1 MKLLGKTDTSQT
13 VLRTPVE
20 GGEYTGF
27 KDNFTASYKY
37 NESLINSRGRSSSM
51 REALDGVINFAQQD
65 LGMQDYEFATF
76 LSDVNQNT
84 DEDGN
89 VYTGELFYA
98 KRYLDLANQSPN
110 VKQYMIDNR
119 FDISSPQNLLESIE
133 QKGADIADQSYQ
145 DYLKTS
151 KKQTGFGVLGDFA
164 GSMVSMMT
172 DPADAISLGIGFT
185 KGAGLIRKIAE
196 ATAINVGIEAFEY
209 PAVRAWHQRVTGED
223 YSPTEFAKNA
233 GIITLGT
240 AGLVTATNLPVR
252 SYLNAV
258 KKKINRPLTSKEE
271 SEAIQAFEQA
281 ADMNPSKAI
290 DNQLDKIEA
299 DETITKD
306 NQFVNDTNNTQH
318 NKQVLSTLQA
328 ILTNDLR
335 ALEKGPDANLK
346 VPDRTTVI
354 EEQFQNTEKMKAN
367 DILID
372 EETFQV
378 KGETKVIEGEFDFN
392 KSGHLIVFEDAAGKR
407 TVVDGHS
414 RLKLAQQTNADVS
427 VIILKEQ
434 AGFNK
439 TMANMAGMVRNFYE
453 GTFDEAQLIKKF
465 KRYPELVDAI
475 RLAQP
480 EIKAAK
486 ALENLSPRSFL
497 ALRYGMISEELAAV
511 VSRLADTE
519 RKQMAAIDLI
529 KKNNVKTVDEAESI
543 LGKTNLDE
551 YDLASMSKGLKQFY
565 ITKDRDSIVSQIIK
579 DLEDETLELKK
590 TNNAMASSHVRNT
603 SSDQYTLNQHR
614 ITQNDKT
621 IKIIK
626 AHSKGETEIAD
637 FITDAATDYI
647 NASRFGLE
655 DFARTAADNI
665 RKGVDEGRFDRLSNS
680 AEFANREFAAK
691 VNTLVAEVRDELSAL
706 GKYTD
711 GRTADVINQ
720 DVQTFRSA
728 LDGRLENN
736 PAMRS
741 LVVGFDA
748 DNNPI
753 RISDML
759 DEIDSRNA
767 HIDFLK
773 GCK

>member
-1 MKLLGKTDTSQT
+1 MKLLGKTDLSQSY
-13 VLRTPVE
+13 LRTPVE

-37 NESLINSRGRSSSM
+37 NESLVNSRGRSSSM
-51 REALDGVINFAQQD
+51 REALDPVIEFAKQD
-65 LGMQDYEFATF
+65 VGMEDYEFVQF
-76 LSDVNQNT
+76 LSDVTQNT
-84 DEDGN
+84 DEQGN
-89 VYTGELFYA
+89 VYSGEDFYA
-98 KRYLDLANQSPN
+98 KRYLDLANQNPN
-110 VKQYMIDNR
+110 VKQFMLDNR
-119 FDISSPQNLLESIE
+119 FDLSSPQNLRESIE
-133 QKGADIADQSYQ
+133 QKGADIAGTKYE
-145 DYLKTS
+145 DYLQTS
-151 KKQTGFGVLGDFA
+151 KKRTGFGALGDFA

-172 DPADAISLGIGFT
+172 DPLDAVSMAIGFT
-185 KGAGLIRKIAE
+185 KGSTLIRKIAE
-196 ATAINVGIEAFEY
+196 ASAINVGVEAFEY
-209 PAVRAWHQRVTGED
+209 PQVRAWHQRVTGED
-223 YSPTEFAKNA
+223 YSPVEFAKNA

-240 AGLVTATNLPVR
+240 AGLVTVTNLPVR
-252 SYLNAV
+252 AYMNAV
-258 KKKINRPLTSKEE
+258 KSKINRPLTSKEE
-271 SEAIQAFEQA
+271 TEAIQAFQEA
-281 ADMNPSKAI
+281 AGMNPDKTL
-290 DNQLDKIEA
+290 DNQLNKIEA

-306 NQFVNDTNNTQH
+306 NQFADDTNNQQH
-318 NKQVLSTLQA
+318 NKQVLQTIKA

-335 ALEKGPDANLK
+335 VLEKGPDANLK
-346 VPDRTTVI
+346 TPDRTTVI
-354 EEQFQNTEKMKAN
+354 EEQFQNSERMKAK
-367 DILID
+367 DILVD
-372 EETFQV
+372 EDTFQV
-378 KGETKVIEGEFDFN
+378 KGETKVLDDEFDFD

-427 VIILKEQ
+427 VVILKEQ
-434 AGFNK
+434 SGFTK
-439 TMANMAGMVRNFYE
+439 TMANMSGMVRNFYE

-480 EIKAAK
+480 EVQAAK
-486 ALENLSPRSFL
+486 ALENLSARAFV
-497 ALRYGMISEELAAV
+497 ALRYGMINEDLAAA

-519 RKQMAAIDLI
+519 QKQIAAIDIL
-529 KKNNVKTVDEAESI
+529 KKNNVKTVEEAEDI
-543 LGKTNLDE
+543 LGKANLDE
-551 YDLASMSKGLKQFY
+551 YDMAEISKTLKQLY
-565 ITKDRDSIVSQIIK
+565 IHTDRTDLVKQMIK
-579 DLEDETLELKK
+579 ELEDENLSLKK
-590 TNNAMASSHVRNT
+590 SANKMSK
-603 SSDQYTLNQHR
+603 SSDQYVLNQSR
-614 ITQNDKT
+614 RMQNEKT
-621 IKIIK
+621 LKIIK
-626 AHSKGETEIAD
+626 AYGNGESEIAD
-637 FITDAATDYI
+637 FITDGATDYL
-647 NASRFGLE
+647 NAGRIGIE
-655 DFARTAADNI
+655 DFARTATDNI

-680 AEFANREFAAK
+680 AEFANSEFAAK

>member
-1 MKLLGKTDTSQT
+1 MKLIGKTDTTQT
-13 VLRTPVE
+13 LLRTPVE

-37 NESLINSRGRSSSM
+37 NESLINSRGRASSM
-51 REALDGVINFAQQD
+51 RESLDGVIELAKQD
-65 LGMQDYEFATF
+65 LGMEDYEFANF

-89 VYTGELFYA
+89 LYTGELFYA

-133 QKGADIADQSYQ
+133 QKGADIADQRYQ

-172 DPADAISLGIGFT
+172 DPADAISLAIGFT
-185 KGAGLIRKIAE
+185 KGAGLVRKIAE

-233 GIITLGT
+233 GIIAAGT

-252 SYLNAV
+252 AYLNAV

-306 NQFVNDTNNTQH
+306 NQFADDSNNTKH

-335 ALEKGPDANLK
+335 ALEKGPDVNLK
-346 VPDRTTVI
+346 TPEKTTVV
-354 EEQFQNTEKMKAN
+354 EEQFQNTERMKAN
-367 DILID
+367 DIVID
-372 EETFQV
+372 EKTFQV
-378 KGETKVIEGEFDFN
+378 KGKTADLEGDFDFN
-392 KSGHLIVFEDAAGKR
+392 KSGHLIVFEDMNGVR

-414 RLKLAQQTNADVS
+414 RLKLAQKTNAEVS
-427 VIILKEQ
+427 VIILKEGS
-434 AGFNK
+434 GFNK
-439 TMANMAGMVRNFYE
+439 TMAKMSAMVRNFYE
-453 GTFDEAQLIKKF
+453 GTFDDVQLQKAFKK
-465 KRYPELVDAI
+465 YPELVDAI

-486 ALENLSPRSFL
+486 ALENLTARSFL
-497 ALRYGMISEELAAV
+497 ALRYGMISEELATV
-511 VSRLADTE
+511 VARLVDTE
-519 RKQMAAIDLI
+519 QKQMAAIDLL
-529 KKNNVKTVDEAESI
+529 KKNNVKTVAEAEDL

-551 YDLASMSKGLKQFY
+551 YDMADLSKSLKQFY
-565 ITKDRDSIVSQIIK
+565 IHNDRNDIVKQIIK
-579 DLEDETLELKK
+579 DLEDENVTLKK
-590 TNNAMASSHVRNT
+590 QTNKMSKD
-603 SSDQYTLNQHR
+603 SDQYTLNQHR
-614 ITQNDKT
+614 VTQNEKT

-637 FITDAATDYI
+637 FITDGATEYL
-647 NASRFGLE
+647 NSGRVGLE
-655 DFARTAADNI
+655 DIARTTADNI

-680 AEFANREFAAK
+680 AEFANRELTAK
-691 VNTLVAEVRDELSAL
+691 IDGLVNAVRDSGRAL
-706 GKYTD
+706 EKYSG
-711 GRTADVINQ
+711 GRTSDAMNKDVE
-720 DVQTFRSA
+720 TFKSTLNDQ
-728 LDGRLENN
+728 LDNN
-736 PAMRS
+736 PEMRN
-741 LVVGFDA
+741 LVIGFDA
-748 DNNPI
+748 NNNPI
-753 RISDML
+753 LMKDML
-759 DEIDSRNA
+759 DEIDVRDT

>member
-1 MKLLGKTDTSQT
+1 MKLLGKTDLSQSY
-13 VLRTPVE
+13 LRTPVE

-37 NESLINSRGRSSSM
+37 NESLVNSRGRSSSM
-51 REALDGVINFAQQD
+51 REALDPVIEFAKQD
-65 LGMQDYEFATF
+65 VGMEDYEFVQF
-76 LSDVNQNT
+76 LSDVTQNT
-84 DEDGN
+84 DEQGN
-89 VYTGELFYA
+89 VYSGEDFYA
-98 KRYLDLANQSPN
+98 KRYLDLANQNPN
-110 VKQYMIDNR
+110 VKQFMLDNR
-119 FDISSPQNLLESIE
+119 FDLSSPQNLRESIE
-133 QKGADIADQSYQ
+133 QKGADIAGTKYE
-145 DYLKTS
+145 DYVQTS
-151 KKQTGFGVLGDFA
+151 KKRTGFGALGDFA

-172 DPADAISLGIGFT
+172 DPLDTVSMAIGFT
-185 KGAGLIRKIAE
+185 KGSTLIRKIAE
-196 ATAINVGIEAFEY
+196 ASAINVGVEAFEY
-209 PAVRAWHQRVTGED
+209 PQVRAWHQRVTGED
-223 YSPTEFAKNA
+223 YSALEFAKNA

-240 AGLVTATNLPVR
+240 AGLVTLTNLPVHA
-252 SYLNAV
+252 YMNAV
-258 KKKINRPLTSKEE
+258 KSKINRPLTSKEE
-271 SEAIQAFEQA
+271 TEAIQAFQEA
-281 ADMNPSKAI
+281 AGMNTDKTL
-290 DNQLDKIEA
+290 DNQLNKIEA

-306 NQFVNDTNNTQH
+306 NQFANDTNNQQH
-318 NKQVLSTLQA
+318 NKQVLQTIKA

-335 ALEKGPDANLK
+335 VLEKGPDANLK
-346 VPDRTTVI
+346 TPDRTTVI
-354 EEQFQNTEKMKAN
+354 EDQFQNSERMKAK
-367 DILID
+367 DILVD
-372 EETFQV
+372 EDTFQV
-378 KGETKVIEGEFDFN
+378 KGETKVLDGEFDFD
-392 KSGHLIVFEDAAGKR
+392 KSGHLIVFEDAADKR

-427 VIILKEQ
+427 VVILKEQ
-434 AGFNK
+434 SGFTK
-439 TMANMAGMVRNFYE
+439 TMANMSGMVRNFYE

-480 EIKAAK
+480 EVQAAK
-486 ALENLSPRSFL
+486 ALENLSARAFV
-497 ALRYGMISEELAAV
+497 ALRYGMINEDLAAA

-519 RKQMAAIDLI
+519 QKQIAAIDIL
-529 KKNNVKTVDEAESI
+529 KKNNVKTVEEAEDI
-543 LGKTNLDE
+543 LGKANLDE
-551 YDLASMSKGLKQFY
+551 YDMAEISKTLKQLY
-565 ITKDRDSIVSQIIK
+565 IHTDRTDLVKQMIK
-579 DLEDETLELKK
+579 ELEDENLSLKK
-590 TNNAMASSHVRNT
+590 SANKMSK
-603 SSDQYTLNQHR
+603 SSDQYVLNQSR
-614 ITQNDKT
+614 RMQNEKT
-621 IKIIK
+621 LKIIK
-626 AHSKGETEIAD
+626 AYGNGESEIAD
-637 FITDAATDYI
+637 FITDGATDYL
-647 NASRFGLE
+647 NAGRIGIE
-655 DFARTAADNI
+655 DFARTATDNI

-680 AEFANREFAAK
+680 AEFANSEFAAK

-741 LVVGFDA
+741 VVVGFDA